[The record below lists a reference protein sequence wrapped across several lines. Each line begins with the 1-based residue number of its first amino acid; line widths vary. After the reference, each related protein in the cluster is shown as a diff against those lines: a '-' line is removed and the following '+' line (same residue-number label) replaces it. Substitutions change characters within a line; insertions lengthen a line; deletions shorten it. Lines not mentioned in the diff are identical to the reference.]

1 MSGRDSCN
9 LDVFNSRGDEVVN
22 FAKKNVCRSARR
34 RNHRTRDGTRMMV
47 SRRPSIRCQYI
58 DATWHCRRLR
68 KIAQL
73 RSTHDAIT
81 ARAIRY
87 SRGVTRSTPGH
98 SNGAAHHATTHPRPR
113 RLHPGRRP
121 ARGCERAIPAA
132 AKSAAEFC
140 ASAASHQSFARP
152 NTGTLGGAFASA
164 DHQRTTLGSA
174 FRGAR
179 GTRRAAFGFRIVPGA
194 FRLPVAIVGFRGS
207 SALQRDD

>member
-1 MSGRDSCN
+1 M
-9 LDVFNSRGDEVVN
+9 
-22 FAKKNVCRSARR
+22 
-34 RNHRTRDGTRMMV
+34 
-47 SRRPSIRCQYI
+47 

-73 RSTHDAIT
+73 RSMHDAIT
-81 ARAIRY
+81 AAAIRY

-98 SNGAAHHATTHPRPR
+98 SNGTAHHATTHPRPR

-121 ARGCERAIPAA
+121 ARGCERAIRAA
-132 AKSAAEFC
+132 VKSAAEFC
-140 ASAASHQSFARP
+140 TSAANHQSFARP

-194 FRLPVAIVGFRGS
+194 FRLPIAVAGFQMGS
-207 SALQRDD
+207 HIKGSTTMSTSETGRRNPTSVASFRTP

>member
-1 MSGRDSCN
+1 M
-9 LDVFNSRGDEVVN
+9 
-22 FAKKNVCRSARR
+22 
-34 RNHRTRDGTRMMV
+34 
-47 SRRPSIRCQYI
+47 

-73 RSTHDAIT
+73 RSMHDAIM
-81 ARAIRY
+81 AAAIRY

-98 SNGAAHHATTHPRPR
+98 SNGTAHHATTHPRPR

-140 ASAASHQSFARP
+140 ASAANHQSFARP

-164 DHQRTTLGSA
+164 DHQRTNLGSA

-194 FRLPVAIVGFRGS
+194 FRLPIAVVGFHIKGGCSAKRRLISWLEPARIPLERQVHGQLAIVKAATVAR
-207 SALQRDD
+207 ALSM